1 MEKKTLPQGAV
12 LIIAYASMLLPWL
25 FVHRTVF
32 VYQYFISSLILVPM
46 IGNSVSVSRHRK
58 RNILVLSGISIAL
71 YVLYYPVL
79 TGQSI
84 RVDFVNQVLEVLA
97 DWNIA

>member
-1 MEKKTLPQGAV
+1 
-12 LIIAYASMLLPWL
+12 
-25 FVHRTVF
+25 
-32 VYQYFISSLILVPM
+32 M